1 MDEKNMITLK
11 FSVDRTEVDVTLEKV
26 EKLHALLRETNSL
39 LEELAS
45 KGLLKID
52 VQV

>member
-1 MDEKNMITLK
+1 MKENPGISLNI
-11 FSVDRTEVDVTLEKV
+11 SVDRTEVDETLEKV
-26 EKLHALLRETNSL
+26 ERLHTLLKETNSL

-52 VQV
+52 VQI